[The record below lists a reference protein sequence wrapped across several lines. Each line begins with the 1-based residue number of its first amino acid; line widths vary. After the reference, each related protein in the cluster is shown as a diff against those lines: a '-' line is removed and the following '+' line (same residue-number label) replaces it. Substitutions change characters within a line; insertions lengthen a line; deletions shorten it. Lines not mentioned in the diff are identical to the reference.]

1 MAVTAGDVP
10 DGPDGGV
17 PGGGERYVSEAG
29 PGARGPVLLG
39 GSPLSSAGYEAVVYR
54 RVPAALAGDARIRAH
69 RRELERQLAAGSVIY
84 AVNTG
89 YGAEANR
96 EIPAEALGRLQ
107 LNTLRSHAVGVG
119 EPVAAE
125 IVRGMLLLK
134 AQAYAQGLPGV
145 RAELVARIL
154 TMLNGGIHPVVRAQ
168 GSQSASGDL
177 IPNAHVGLALA
188 GEGLV
193 CLDGRTVPARDV
205 MPGPFD
211 LAPKEGVTLT
221 NDVSFATAIAFDV
234 LRDAERLVE
243 RAELVAA
250 MTLQAVRGFPDA
262 YDERLIAA
270 RPHPGAIASAGHMR
284 AMLAGSSL
292 VCDPGRRHDPYS
304 LRCLPQV
311 HGAVRAALGYAR
323 AAVDVEIRSV
333 GDNPLIFAAD
343 GDVVSGGNFHGAP
356 LGLPMDA
363 VGNAIAVLAAL
374 SQRRTGHLVDPLPG
388 SRLPAK
394 LARLPDEQLGLLL
407 ANTAAA
413 SLVSEC
419 TVRAAPASVT
429 SIAVDVMED
438 HVSMAALAAQKAGE
452 AVKTA
457 RQVIAIELL
466 CAAQALDYQGAA
478 GASAPVQEMHRAVR
492 ERLPFLDEDRP
503 VDVAPLEDLL

>member
-1 MAVTAGDVP
+1 M
-10 DGPDGGV
+10 
-17 PGGGERYVSEAG
+17 SEAG
-29 PGARGPVLLG
+29 GGAGHGVQLG
-39 GSPLSSAGYEAVVYR
+39 GSPLSSVDYEAVVYHD
-54 RVPAALAGDARIRAH
+54 VPVTLADDARIRAH

-96 EIPAEALGRLQ
+96 EIAAEALGRLQ
-107 LNTLRSHAVGVG
+107 LNTVRSHAVSVG

-134 AQAYAQGLPGV
+134 AQAYAQGLPAV
-145 RAELVARIL
+145 RAELVERIL
-154 TMLNGGIHPVVRAQ
+154 RMLNGGIHPVVRAQ

-193 CLDGRTVPARDV
+193 CIGDRVVPAREA

-221 NDVSFATAIAFDV
+221 NDVSFATALAFDV
-234 LRDAERLVE
+234 LRDAERLIE
-243 RAELVAA
+243 RGELVAA

-262 YDERLIAA
+262 YDERLVAA
-270 RPHPGAIASAGHMR
+270 RPHPGAIASASHMR
-284 AMLAGSSL
+284 AMLAGSGL
-292 VCDPGRRHDPYS
+292 VRDPGRRHDPYS

-311 HGAVRAALGYAR
+311 HGAIRAALAYAR
-323 AAVDVEIRSV
+323 SAVDVEIRSV
-333 GDNPLIFAAD
+333 GDNPLVFAAD

-356 LGLPMDA
+356 LSLPMDA
-363 VGNAIAVLAAL
+363 LCTAIAMLAAL

-388 SRLPAK
+388 SRLPPK

-419 TVRAAPASVT
+419 AVRAAPASVT

-438 HVSMAALAAQKAGE
+438 HVPMAALAAQKAAE
-452 AVKTA
+452 TVKTA
-457 RQVIAIELL
+457 RQVMAIELL
-466 CAAQALDYQGAA
+466 CAAQALDYQGP
-478 GASAPVQEMHRAVR
+478 ASASVPVQELHVAVR
-492 ERLPFLDEDRP
+492 ERLPFLTDDRP
-503 VDVAPLEDLL
+503 VNVASLEDLL

>member
-1 MAVTAGDVP
+1 M
-10 DGPDGGV
+10 
-17 PGGGERYVSEAG
+17 
-29 PGARGPVLLG
+29 
-39 GSPLSSAGYEAVVYR
+39 
-54 RVPAALAGDARIRAH
+54 
-69 RRELERQLAAGSVIY
+69 IY

-96 EIPAEALGRLQ
+96 EIAPEALGRIQ
-107 LNTLRSHAVGVG
+107 LNTVRSHTVSVG

-145 RAELVARIL
+145 RVELVERIL
-154 TMLNGGIHPVVRAQ
+154 CMLNGGIHPVVHAR

-193 CLDGRTVPARDV
+193 RVGDRVVPAREA

-234 LRDAERLVE
+234 LRAAERLID
-243 RAELVAA
+243 RCELVAA
-250 MTLQAVRGFPDA
+250 MTLQAIRGYPDA

-270 RPHPGAIASAGHMR
+270 RPHPGAIASARHMR

-292 VCDPGRRHDPYS
+292 VRDPGRRHDPYS

-311 HGAVRAALGYAR
+311 HGAVRAALAYGR
-323 AAVDVEIRSV
+323 AAVEVEIRSV
-333 GDNPLIFAAD
+333 GDNPLVFAAD

-356 LGLPMDA
+356 LSLPMDA
-363 VGNAIAVLAAL
+363 LCTAVATLAAL
-374 SQRRTGHLVDPLPG
+374 SQRRTSHLVDPLPG
-388 SRLPAK
+388 SRLPPK

-419 TVRAAPASVT
+419 AVRAAPASVT

-438 HVSMAALAAQKAGE
+438 HVSMAALAAQKAAE
-452 AVKTA
+452 AVAAA

-466 CAAQALDYQGAA
+466 CAAQALDYQGVAD
-478 GASAPVQEMHRAVR
+478 ASAPIQELHRAVR
-492 ERLPFLDEDRP
+492 ERLPFLNDDRP
-503 VDVAPLEDLL
+503 VDVASLEDLL